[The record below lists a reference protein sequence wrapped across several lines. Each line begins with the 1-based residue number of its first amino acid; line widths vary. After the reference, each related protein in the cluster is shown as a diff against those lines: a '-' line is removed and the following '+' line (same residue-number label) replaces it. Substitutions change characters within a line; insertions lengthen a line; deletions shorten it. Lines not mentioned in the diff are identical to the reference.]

1 MNPHPQ
7 INTLL
12 IIGLTACVVA
22 LFLRVEDLERRD
34 MQCEWCMKVQMESEG
49 K

>member
-1 MNPHPQ
+1 MNHQTQ

-12 IIGLTACVVA
+12 IIGLTACVLA
-22 LFLRVEDLERRD
+22 LFLRVADLERRD
-34 MQCEWCMKVQMESEG
+34 MQCEWCMAVQLESEG